1 MNVKKNGLRI
11 FEFAKNFSTLHCFKT
26 WRMSY
31 EHGRITLYYEEL
43 AQAASQP
50 FGIIKSLAFADLR
63 NDLITKGLRHAEGG
77 IGIIFVILRSK
88 E

>member
-1 MNVKKNGLRI
+1 LRH
-11 FEFAKNFSTLHCFKT
+11 SCFCINAT
-26 WRMSY
+26 M
-31 EHGRITLYYEEL
+31 LY
-43 AQAASQP
+43 P
-50 FGIIKSLAFADLR
+50 DLR